1 MIARLVGMTALAA
14 ALAGCVSTQGGP
26 QAPIGPQECNPLNQP
41 TAYNVQTVWP
51 MEVGQAGCNGALSLG
66 GTLISSSISQQPQNG
81 TATINMDECTY
92 TPKPGFTGKDS
103 FVMKVTAAGGSAS
116 GTSII
121 KFDITVK

>member
-1 MIARLVGMTALAA
+1 MIARMVGIAGLAV

-26 QAPIGPQECNPLNQP
+26 QVAIGPQECNPLNQA
-41 TAYNVQTVWP
+41 TAYGVDTVWP
-51 MEVGQAGCNGALSLG
+51 MEVGQAGCNGALQLG
-66 GTLISSSISQQPQNG
+66 GTLISTAITQQPKNG
-81 TATINMDECTY
+81 TATINMDEYTY

>member
-1 MIARLVGMTALAA
+1 
-14 ALAGCVSTQGGP
+14 
-26 QAPIGPQECNPLNQP
+26 
-41 TAYNVQTVWP
+41 

-81 TATINMDECTY
+81 TATINMDEYTY

-121 KFDITVK
+121 KFDIIVK